1 MRVNKGPFM
10 QSIESKKELI
20 QIRVTRREKLAL
32 ESAARRRGQTVSD
45 FLRQGAAALIDQVAA
60 R

>member
-1 MRVNKGPFM
+1 MHG
-10 QSIESKKELI
+10 IEPKKELI
-20 QIRVTRREKLAL
+20 QIRVTRRQKRAL

-45 FLRQGAAALIDQVAA
+45 FLRQGAAALIDQVAV

>member
-1 MRVNKGPFM
+1 MNKGLFM
-10 QSIESKKELI
+10 HGIEPKKELI
-20 QIRVTRREKLAL
+20 QIRVTRRQKRAL

-45 FLRQGAAALIDQVAA
+45 FLRQGAAVLIDQVAA